1 MSEPP
6 KVLTAGGAAVSVAAG
21 GGKKTPNSRGRN
33 RRGKSKKKAAAAVA
47 AAGGESAATTESQQA
62 AATSATAET
71 NSAVEDG
78 HAFAK
83 PAAATATAASQQSGN
98 GGKGG
103 GKTRSRGTK
112 GTTPK
117 RGAPKSSSPP
127 AGGDSP
133 NNPQTGSPPEQSSNP
148 IPAPR
153 AMVAGGGTAGAT
165 PLAFNDA
172 GARKAENRS
181 PDKDADAAAKAARR
195 PRYRDNDNGDDF
207 ADDDAFDNN
216 SDDDAEKRIGEIT
229 KPPPGSSGGGIT
241 PDDLYGAPPEDPHS
255 ALSAASVEPKSKA
268 TDLIWLL
275 VCFLGIMGSFV
286 VYGLL
291 LEYTTSG
298 GRKLHELSFLF
309 VTSSLYTVT
318 AAAGRYV
325 RQETP
330 TTIPP
335 ARFAVLGLTSM
346 GSTFFSVRSLR
357 YVIYPIQVL
366 AKSCKPVPVMIM
378 GAFMGKKYPLKKYIN
393 VCLIVAGVG
402 LFMGGGSSKGKKGG
416 DGDGDGDDG
425 LSASSQAFG
434 ILLLF
439 ISLCFDGGTGAYED
453 KLMSV
458 HSVGPFDL
466 MYNIQLGKTILAGV
480 GLLVFNQVHLF
491 IQMCQEMGFLLV
503 ALGLSG
509 AMGQVF
515 IFVTISKFGA
525 LTCSIIGL
533 ARKVTTLVASIYFYG
548 HELNGTQFT
557 GLVVAVGAMVMNFW
571 GKKGKKGGGG
581 HGGGHGGGGEHGAPT
596 EEETEAMLGTKVS
609 DLGTE
614 HTETSPDNG
623 EEADIELGPV
633 KSRTKTIT

>member
-1 MSEPP
+1 
-6 KVLTAGGAAVSVAAG
+6 
-21 GGKKTPNSRGRN
+21 
-33 RRGKSKKKAAAAVA
+33 
-47 AAGGESAATTESQQA
+47 
-62 AATSATAET
+62 
-71 NSAVEDG
+71 
-78 HAFAK
+78 
-83 PAAATATAASQQSGN
+83 
-98 GGKGG
+98 
-103 GKTRSRGTK
+103 
-112 GTTPK
+112 
-117 RGAPKSSSPP
+117 
-127 AGGDSP
+127 
-133 NNPQTGSPPEQSSNP
+133 
-148 IPAPR
+148 
-153 AMVAGGGTAGAT
+153 MVAGGGTAGAQ
-165 PLAFNDA
+165 PLAY
-172 GARKAENRS
+172 RAEGGTG
-181 PDKDADAAAKAARR
+181 PGGERR
-195 PRYRDNDNGDDF
+195 PPYRDHKDGGSDTF
-207 ADDDAFDNN
+207 HDDD
-216 SDDDAEKRIGEIT
+216 DDEAVVGGIGGKHIGELG
-229 KPPPGSSGGGIT
+229 KDGGKRGVT
-241 PDDLYGAPPEDPHS
+241 PDDLYGAPPEDPH
-255 ALSAASVEPKSKA
+255 ASPHAGEAGGGAPKSKA
-268 TDLIWLL
+268 SDLIWLL
-275 VCFLGIMGSFV
+275 ICFLGIMGSFV

-318 AAAGRYV
+318 AACGRYV

-378 GAFMGKKYPLKKYIN
+378 GAFMGKKYPLRKYIN

-402 LFMGGGSSKGKKGG
+402 LFMGGGSSKSKKGG
-416 DGDGDGDDG
+416 GDDDDDG

-491 IQMCQEMGFLLV
+491 IQMCQDMGFLLV

-515 IFVTISKFGA
+515 IFVTIAKFGA

-557 GLVVAVGAMVMNFW
+557 GLVVAVGSMVMNFW
-571 GKKGKKGGGG
+571 GKKGKKGGG
-581 HGGGHGGGGEHGAPT
+581 HGGGHGAPAAPT
-596 EEETEAMLGTKVS
+596 DEEKQS
-609 DLGTE
+609 FLGTE
-614 HTETSPDNG
+614 HSEPSADG
-623 EEADIELGPV
+623 GSEADIELGPV
-633 KSRTKTIT
+633 KSKTKTIS